1 MAANHIYVGIK
12 GTVLALDRSSGVV
25 VWQTGLSGGTF
36 VNLADDGDRVY
47 ALSQGEAFCLDA
59 RDGRI
64 LWKNP
69 LKGFGLGLGSI
80 LVPGNNNS
88 HASAAVAQIRSN
100 QQAAAA
106 TAAGSAS

>member
-1 MAANHIYVGIK
+1 MVANHIYLGIK

-36 VNLADDGDRVY
+36 VNLAEDGDRVY

-64 LWKNP
+64 LWSNP

-80 LVPGNNNS
+80 LVPGKSNGN
-88 HASAAVAQIRSN
+88 APAAVAQIRSN
-100 QQAAAA
+100 EQSAAAA
-106 TAAGSAS
+106 TAGSAS